1 MKLIFSIVFFLRCS
15 RSDEIKSN
23 ELKPK
28 PKIDCRAW
36 EYFNSH
42 YSFDRWM
49 HITHSNGSLKYC
61 DDLNVIRKL
70 SHAFFSRSFDCFQN
84 SEPPQFN
91 NQNNHWEKR
100 ISISSL
106 VHSYLFLLLFSSFF
120 LVIFGVYF
128 FSASLFWFNE
138 CITIQCLLTKRTFY
152 KFNSVAKDK
161 KNNTHRMEKR
171 SWCTLCV
178 LCVQWLH

>member
-1 MKLIFSIVFFLRCS
+1 
-15 RSDEIKSN
+15 
-23 ELKPK
+23 
-28 PKIDCRAW
+28 
-36 EYFNSH
+36 
-42 YSFDRWM
+42 M
-49 HITHSNGSLKYC
+49 HITHSNGSLKCC

-70 SHAFFSRSFDCFQN
+70 SHAFFIRSFDCFQN

-161 KNNTHRMEKR
+161 KKTTHIEWKKEVGVRCVYCVCNGCTNKRININTCFPQ
-171 SWCTLCV
+171 SSTLDCGSF
-178 LCVQWLH
+178 LLLTFFSLGRFFRPERT